1 MQAPVDIFISVAE
14 TSADQHAAALLR
26 TAARRLPHC
35 RFYGLTG
42 PRMRDAGAE
51 TVYDLARHAAM
62 LTDVLSI
69 IGKARRAIG
78 EVESAWRRRPPAL
91 VILLDSPELHLPLA
105 ERARRRGLPVL
116 YYIAPQTWASRPWRN
131 RRMARCIDRL
141 ACILPF
147 EQAYFR
153 AAGLAADFVGHPLFE
168 SLATQQPNPQLGQR
182 LRGPGPLVALLPGSR
197 RGVVGAVLPL
207 QLDVL
212 RRLRATGAPVSA
224 AVSAANADRAR
235 QINAL
240 LRPLA
245 AAERPAVVVDDN
257 ASLLSAADLVLV
269 ASGTATL
276 HVAHYRKPMIVLY
289 DAGPLLAALHG
300 PLGRFVVHTPH
311 LSLVN
316 ILAEA
321 RVVPEFMPRV
331 PDREAVAR
339 VAQQLLADGAWRR
352 LMVSQMDEV
361 LRDLEPAR
369 ASERVC
375 EIIAEMLAGA
385 QPPPRASEPGCHQP
399 GL

>member
-26 TAARRLPHC
+26 TAARHLPHG

-51 TVYDLARHAAM
+51 TVYDLTRHAAM
-62 LTDVLSI
+62 LTDVLSV
-69 IGKARRAIG
+69 IGKARRAVG
-78 EVESAWRRRPPAL
+78 EVERAWRRRPPAL

-147 EQAYFR
+147 EQPYFR

-168 SLATQQPNPQLGQR
+168 TLATQLPNPQRVRQ
-182 LRGPGPLVALLPGSR
+182 LRSGGPLVALLPGSR
-197 RGVVGAVLPL
+197 RGVVDAVLPL

-235 QINAL
+235 QIDAR

-245 AAERPAVVVDDN
+245 AAERPAIVVDDN

-276 HVAHYRKPMIVLY
+276 HVAHYRKPMIVMY
-289 DAGPLLAALHG
+289 DAGSLLGALHG

-331 PDREAVAR
+331 PDRQAVAR
-339 VAQQLLADGAWRR
+339 VARQLLADDGWRR
-352 LMVSQMDEV
+352 LMVSQMDEL
-361 LRDLEPAR
+361 LRALEPTR

-385 QPPPRASEPGCHQP
+385 QPHSRASEPGWAPP
-399 GL
+399 G